1 MGTEWV
7 FLGLAILLVFAN
19 GFFVATEFA
28 IVKIRATR
36 LQALVDEGQPGATQ
50 ALRMVEKLDAYLS
63 ATQFGITLASL
74 GLGWLG
80 EPAFAKLLEPLLTR
94 VVPDGASETVAHTA
108 SVVIAFSI
116 ITFLHIVIGELAPK
130 SLAIQRAE
138 ATTLAVALPMRAFYF
153 LFYPFI
159 VLLNGL
165 AAWVLRVV
173 GLQSVGE
180 AHEAHSEDELRV
192 ILHSSAQAGAITTAR
207 AELLER
213 ALEMAQKTARQVMVP
228 RNQVKFLDVEESLE
242 KCIADARAAGHT
254 WLPVCRGNLDEV
266 EGVVN
271 AKDLFFLLSRGE
283 LRSLAQVQR
292 PVLFIPEN
300 ATLEQLLAEF
310 RRRRRQTALVVDE
323 HGGTSG
329 LVTIADVVAEVVG
342 DVAELGRRVEEVRSL
357 PGGRFELPGTAQLDD
372 LEERLDVTFDLDEDE
387 EGEVTTIAG
396 FLMTKLGR
404 VPEKGDSLRLDMW
417 RILVEEVD
425 GPRVVRVTVEPQSRA
440 ATPTRASAESSPTSP
455 SSGDPASG
463 GSGEPPPASSGGES
477 N

>member
-1 MGTEWV
+1 MGNEWL

-36 LQALVDEGQPGATQ
+36 LQALVDEGAPGA
-50 ALRMVEKLDAYLS
+50 AAAMKMVEKLDAYLS

-80 EPAFAKLLEPLLTR
+80 EPAFARLLEPVL
-94 VVPDGASETVAHTA
+94 VPLVPEGASTTLAHSA
-108 SVVIAFSI
+108 AVVIGFSI
-116 ITFLHIVIGELAPK
+116 ITFLHIVLGELAPK
-130 SLAIQRAE
+130 SLAIQRPE
-138 ATTLAVALPMRAFYF
+138 DTTLAVALPMRVFYV
-153 LFYPFI
+153 LFYPAI

-165 AAWVLRVV
+165 AAWVLRVF
-173 GLQSVGE
+173 GLQSVGG
-180 AHEAHSEDELRV
+180 AHEAHSEDELLV

-228 RNQVKFLDVEESLE
+228 RNQVKFLDVEEPLE

-283 LRSLAQVQR
+283 LHSLAQVQR
-292 PVLFIPEN
+292 PVLFIPEG

-342 DVAELGRRVEEVRSL
+342 DVAELGRRMDEVRAL

-372 LEERLDVTFDLDEDE
+372 LEERLDVNFDLDEDE

-396 FLMTKLGR
+396 YLMTRLGR
-404 VPEKGDSLRLDMW
+404 VPVKGDTLRLDMW
-417 RILVEEVD
+417 RIVVDDVE
-425 GPRVVRVTVEPQSRA
+425 GPRVVRVTVEPQSRTAPGRA
-440 ATPTRASAESSPTSP
+440 A
-455 SSGDPASG
+455 GD
-463 GSGEPPPASSGGES
+463 GSGEVPPGASNES
-477 N
+477 

>member
-1 MGTEWV
+1 MANEWI

-28 IVKIRATR
+28 IVKVRATR
-36 LQALVDEGQPGATQ
+36 LQGLVDEGRPGAGT
-50 ALRMVEKLDAYLS
+50 AMKMVEKLDAYLS

-80 EPAFAKLLEPLLTR
+80 EPAFARLLEP
-94 VVPDGASETVAHTA
+94 
-108 SVVIAFSI
+108 VIARFVPEESLATVGHSVAVAIAFAI
-116 ITFLHIVIGELAPK
+116 ITFLHIIIGELAPK

-138 ATTLAVALPMRAFYF
+138 ATTLAVALPMRLFYF
-153 LFYPFI
+153 LFYPAI
-159 VLLNGL
+159 WLLNGMARRL
-165 AAWVLRVV
+165 LGVFGLDAA
-173 GLQSVGE
+173 SE
-180 AHEAHSEDELRV
+180 AHEPHTEDELKV
-192 ILHSSAQAGAITTAR
+192 ILSSSAEAGSITTAR

-228 RNQVKFLDVEESLE
+228 RNQVKYLDVEEPLE

-254 WLPVCRGNLDEV
+254 WLPVCRGSLDQV

-271 AKDLFFLLSRGE
+271 AKDLFFLLSKGD
-283 LRSLAQVQR
+283 LRALAQVQR

-300 ATLEQLLAEF
+300 VTLEQLLAEF

-342 DVAELGRRVEEVRSL
+342 DVAELGRRMEEVRSL

-372 LEERLDVTFDLDEDE
+372 LEERLDVNFDLDEDE
-387 EGEVTTIAG
+387 KGEVTTIAG
-396 FLMTKLGR
+396 YLMAKLGR

-417 RILVEEVD
+417 RILVDEVD
-425 GPRVVRVTVEPQSRA
+425 GPRVVRVTVEPQA
-440 ATPTRASAESSPTSP
+440 AARTSSPGPTDGTAASAPQGAQAP
-455 SSGDPASG
+455 SGRG
-463 GSGEPPPASSGGES
+463 TG
-477 N
+477 

>member
-1 MGTEWV
+1 MEWV
-7 FLGLAILLVFAN
+7 FLGLALLLVVAN

-36 LQALVDEGQPGATQ
+36 LQSLVDEGTPGAAT
-50 ALRMVEKLDAYLS
+50 ALKMVSELDAYLS

-80 EPAFAKLLEPLLTR
+80 EPAFEHLLHPVVEKVLPEAMAAKY
-94 VVPDGASETVAHTA
+94 GSTA
-108 SVVIAFSI
+108 AGIIGFSI
-116 ITFLHIVIGELAPK
+116 ITFLHIVMGELAPK
-130 SLAIQRAE
+130 SVAIQRAE
-138 ATTLAVALPMRAFYF
+138 QTTLAVALPMRAFYF
-153 LFYPFI
+153 LFYPAI
-159 VLLNGL
+159 RLLNWLAGL
-165 AAWVLRVV
+165 VLKAF
-173 GLQSVGE
+173 GLHSASE
-180 AHEAHSEDELRV
+180 THEATNEDELRV

-228 RNQVKFLDVEESLE
+228 RNQMRYLDVEEALDRNV
-242 KCIADARAAGHT
+242 IDARASGHT

-271 AKDLFFLLSRGE
+271 VKDLFFLLSRGE
-283 LRSLAQVQR
+283 LRSLSQVQR

-310 RRRRRQTALVVDE
+310 RRRRRQIAMVVDE

-342 DVAELGRRVEEVRSL
+342 DVAELGRRVEEVRAL

-372 LEERLDVTFDLDEDE
+372 LEAQLDVTFDLSDDEK
-387 EGEVTTIAG
+387 GEVTTIAG
-396 FLMTKLGR
+396 YLMTKLGR
-404 VPEKGDSLRLDMW
+404 VPETGDSLKLDMW

-425 GPRVVRVTVEPQSRA
+425 GPRVVRVTVEPQSR
-440 ATPTRASAESSPTSP
+440 PTALPKDGSRPAEPP
-455 SSGDPASG
+455 VP
-463 GSGEPPPASSGGES
+463 SGETG
-477 N
+477 

>member
-1 MGTEWV
+1 MEWV
-7 FLGLAILLVFAN
+7 FLGLALLLVVAN

-36 LQALVDEGQPGATQ
+36 LQSLVDEGTPGAST
-50 ALRMVEKLDAYLS
+50 ALKMVSELDAYLS

-80 EPAFAKLLEPLLTR
+80 EPAFEHLLHPVVEKVLPEAMAAKY
-94 VVPDGASETVAHTA
+94 GSTA
-108 SVVIAFSI
+108 AGIIGFSI
-116 ITFLHIVIGELAPK
+116 ITFLHIVMGELAPK
-130 SLAIQRAE
+130 SVAIQRAE
-138 ATTLAVALPMRAFYF
+138 QTTLAVALPMRAFYF
-153 LFYPFI
+153 LFYPAI
-159 VLLNGL
+159 RLLNWLAGL
-165 AAWVLRVV
+165 VLKAF
-173 GLQSVGE
+173 GLHSASE
-180 AHEAHSEDELRV
+180 SHEATNEDELRV

-228 RNQVKFLDVEESLE
+228 RNQMRYLDVEEALDRNV
-242 KCIADARAAGHT
+242 IDARASGHT

-271 AKDLFFLLSRGE
+271 VKDLFFLLSRGE
-283 LRSLAQVQR
+283 LRSLSQVQR

-300 ATLEQLLAEF
+300 ATLEQLLTEF
-310 RRRRRQTALVVDE
+310 RRRRRQIAMVVDE

-342 DVAELGRRVEEVRSL
+342 DVAELGRRVEEVRAL

-372 LEERLDVTFDLDEDE
+372 LEAQLDVTFDLSDDEK
-387 EGEVTTIAG
+387 GEVTTIAG
-396 FLMTKLGR
+396 YLMTKLGR
-404 VPEKGDSLRLDMW
+404 VPEKGDSLKLDMW

-425 GPRVVRVTVEPQSRA
+425 GPRVVRVTVEPQSR
-440 ATPTRASAESSPTSP
+440 PTAVPKDGSRPAEPP
-455 SSGDPASG
+455 VP
-463 GSGEPPPASSGGES
+463 SGETG
-477 N
+477 